1 MGIVDGGIVGCGYV
15 CGCSQ
20 RLDTGEMKFCDNPK
34 HTARSCGC
42 YNIGGNPV
50 TCTKHTVL
58 YILYTLGIVAVVVL
72 GYIGITSIF

>member
-1 MGIVDGGIVGCGYV
+1 MGAIGGGIVGCGYV

-50 TCTKHTVL
+50 TCTKHM
-58 YILYTLGIVAVVVL
+58 ILYTLGIVAVVIL
-72 GYIGITSIF
+72 GYIGITNIF